1 MLFVITSRLPR
12 PVTTAALLA
21 VLLTGLTACSK
32 KPVEAT
38 DVVSAV
44 DLARTT
50 VMSSDPVLTNA
61 VDPPAVTP
69 GQYRSAKIGWD
80 RSQVSARLFLAKTP
94 PNGVDPT
101 PAEVEAQMTAVVTQL
116 RAGGW
121 RVHWAYCSPQPR
133 AAAASPTPGPSGA
146 TAVSPTPA
154 PSQEPSPTPEPSP
167 RPEPSPTPEA
177 APSPTPDA
185 SASPTPTNPAMIGI
199 PDDVVIDQNYWQEIV
214 LVNKVL
220 DGVSYWGMISSAILE
235 KRGAY
240 IDVVM
245 RAPNARE
252 TANLFP
258 TAPPDLPAGSTC
270 AEDGKPSTAVQAAG
284 VPLIVRDWDPFPAAS
299 RSTDPHRF

>member
-1 MLFVITSRLPR
+1 LPR
-12 PVTTAALLA
+12 PVTIAALLA

-61 VDPPAVTP
+61 VAPPDVMP
-69 GQYRSAKIGWD
+69 GQYRSAKVGWD
-80 RSQVSARLFLAKTP
+80 RSQVSARVFLARTP

-121 RVHWAYCSPQPR
+121 RVHWAYCRPQP
-133 AAAASPTPGPSGA
+133 AARPASPSPEPSGA
-146 TAVSPTPA
+146 AVSPTPA
-154 PSQEPSPTPEPSP
+154 PSPEPSPTPSPEPSP
-167 RPEPSPTPEA
+167 TPSAEPSPTPEA
-177 APSPTPDA
+177 APSPTPHA
-185 SASPTPTNPAMIGI
+185 SASPTPTNPALTGI
-199 PDDVVIDQNYWQEIV
+199 PDDVVIYDEAWEEIV

-220 DGVSYWGMISSAILE
+220 DGVSYWGMVSSAIAE

-252 TANLFP
+252 TPNLFP

-284 VPLIVRDWDPFPAAS
+284 VPLIVKDWDPFPGAS
-299 RSTDPHRF
+299 RAADPHRL

>member
-1 MLFVITSRLPR
+1 MLFVITSRLAR
-12 PVTTAALLA
+12 PLTTAALLA
-21 VLLTGLTACSK
+21 VLLTGLTSCSK

-61 VDPPAVTP
+61 VAPPDVMP
-69 GQYRSAKIGWD
+69 GQYRSAKVGWD
-80 RSQVSARLFLAKTP
+80 RSQVSARVFLARTP

-121 RVHWAYCSPQPR
+121 RVHWAYCRPQP
-133 AAAASPTPGPSGA
+133 AAAPASPSPEPSGA
-146 TAVSPTPA
+146 TAVSPTP
-154 PSQEPSPTPEPSP
+154 SPTPETA
-167 RPEPSPTPEA
+167 PSPTPEA

-185 SASPTPTNPAMIGI
+185 SASPTPTNPALTGI
-199 PDDVVIDQNYWQEIV
+199 PDDVLIFDEAWQEIV

-220 DGVSYWGMISSAILE
+220 DGVSYWGMVSSAIAE
-235 KRGAY
+235 QRGAY

-245 RAPNARE
+245 RAPNAHE

-258 TAPPDLPAGSTC
+258 VAPPDLPAGSTC

-284 VPLIVRDWDPFPAAS
+284 VPLIVKDWDPFPGAS
-299 RSTDPHRF
+299 KASDPHRV

>member
-12 PVTTAALLA
+12 PLTTAALLA

-61 VDPPAVTP
+61 VAPPDVMP
-69 GQYRSAKIGWD
+69 GQYRSAKVGWD
-80 RSQVSARLFLAKTP
+80 RSQVSARVFLARTP

-121 RVHWAYCSPQPR
+121 RVHWAYCRPQP
-133 AAAASPTPGPSGA
+133 AAAPASPSPEPSGA
-146 TAVSPTPA
+146 TAVSPTP
-154 PSQEPSPTPEPSP
+154 SPTPEAA
-167 RPEPSPTPEA
+167 PSPTPEA

-185 SASPTPTNPAMIGI
+185 SASPTPTNPALTGI
-199 PDDVVIDQNYWQEIV
+199 PDDLPVADSVWEEIV

-220 DGVSYWGMISSAILE
+220 DGVSYWGMVSSAILE

-270 AEDGKPSTAVQAAG
+270 VEDGKPSAAVQAAG
-284 VPLIVRDWDPFPAAS
+284 VPLIVKDWDPFPGAS
-299 RSTDPHRF
+299 RPADPHRV

>member
-1 MLFVITSRLPR
+1 MLFVITSRLAR
-12 PVTTAALLA
+12 PLTTAALLA
-21 VLLTGLTACSK
+21 VLLTGLTSCSK

-61 VDPPAVTP
+61 VAPPDVMP
-69 GQYRSAKIGWD
+69 GQYRSAKVGWD
-80 RSQVSARLFLAKTP
+80 RSQVSARVFLARTP

-121 RVHWAYCSPQPR
+121 RVHWAYCRPQP
-133 AAAASPTPGPSGA
+133 AAAPASPSPEPSGA
-146 TAVSPTPA
+146 TAVSPTP
-154 PSQEPSPTPEPSP
+154 SPTPETA
-167 RPEPSPTPEA
+167 PSPTPEA

-185 SASPTPTNPAMIGI
+185 SASPTPTNPALTGI
-199 PDDVVIDQNYWQEIV
+199 PDDVLIFDEAWQEIV

-220 DGVSYWGMISSAILE
+220 DGVSYWGMVSSAIAE
-235 KRGAY
+235 QRGAY

-258 TAPPDLPAGSTC
+258 VAPPDLPAGSTC

-284 VPLIVRDWDPFPAAS
+284 VPLIVKDWDPFPGAS
-299 RSTDPHRF
+299 KASDPHRV